1 MIFRNIQK
9 IKFPFLKEVATKVS
23 EKYSLEDIYMDK
35 QGGVCFTFKGYL
47 EEDDIKN
54 IFNVITPKE
63 YLQKTELKYLEDYTF
78 GTKETH
84 IFSVEGINYK
94 NLNKPTIIVTNNNR
108 FERVCSSI
116 EETYNAL
123 CEAHNLPSDDRI
135 YIKFCH
141 INSES
146 ANYSAIIWN
155 KDITRY

>member
-1 MIFRNIQK
+1 MIFHNIQK

-63 YLQKTELKYLEDYTF
+63 YQQKTELKYLEDYTF

-84 IFSVEGINYK
+84 IFSVEGIN
-94 NLNKPTIIVTNNNR
+94 
-108 FERVCSSI
+108 
-116 EETYNAL
+116 
-123 CEAHNLPSDDRI
+123 
-135 YIKFCH
+135 
-141 INSES
+141 
-146 ANYSAIIWN
+146 
-155 KDITRY
+155 